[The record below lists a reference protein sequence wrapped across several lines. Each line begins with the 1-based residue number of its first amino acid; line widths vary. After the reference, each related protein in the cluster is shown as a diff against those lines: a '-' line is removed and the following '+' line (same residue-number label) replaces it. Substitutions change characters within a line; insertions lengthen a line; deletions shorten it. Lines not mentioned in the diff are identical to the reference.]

1 MDFGSKKIS
10 LVNLFFFVS
19 FLVLII
25 YLIFST
31 FITPYTLNKSRK
43 LLSQNNF
50 NSFLPT
56 IKTQQFSDS
65 FKGFTF
71 LVEKKIDNK
80 IKNIFLHDKGN
91 NLKNL
96 TSNASETNEVTIIAE
111 NGAINEKI
119 LFLFNGQIISQKK
132 NNDNEIISFE
142 QINIDL
148 GDLRTTTIKQP
159 KIQETST
166 LRLIECFSSNEFI
179 DKNCNPKYKKEIIPT
194 LSRRVITPFYIPVL
208 ALVCSL
214 LLIKSQRKFFN
225 KLSIFFYGFSI
236 LIFTELAV
244 RYTGINRFIMALFI
258 TFPFILFSII
268 YFFLIYKFSKETKK

>member
-1 MDFGSKKIS
+1 MS
-10 LVNLFFFVS
+10 
-19 FLVLII
+19 
-25 YLIFST
+25 
-31 FITPYTLNKSRK
+31 
-43 LLSQNNF
+43 
-50 NSFLPT
+50 
-56 IKTQQFSDS
+56 
-65 FKGFTF
+65 
-71 LVEKKIDNK
+71 
-80 IKNIFLHDKGN
+80 
-91 NLKNL
+91 
-96 TSNASETNEVTIIAE
+96 
-111 NGAINEKI
+111 INEKI

-268 YFFLIYKFSKETKK
+268 YFFFIYKFSKETKK